1 MASEGEAFGFRVVR
15 TISRPS
21 EGLIRKFSEVRST
34 DLADAMREAN
44 FMDSGIRP
52 MYQPMDRFVGPA
64 VTVSIP
70 RGSHFSLF
78 KLGMQQT
85 KAGDVLVVNA
95 RGDPVSAVIGGN
107 IAKALKARGVVGLI
121 IDGAARD
128 VEETRRIGLPV
139 YLRHVTPNAG
149 NSWGPGEINV
159 PTACGGVVVNPGDVV
174 VADEDGIAVV
184 PMVAVE
190 AVLARAISAL
200 HKADKIQDALA
211 RGEVTNIENITTKLV
226 EEGAVLM

>member
-1 MASEGEAFGFRVVR
+1 MASESEAFGFRVV
-15 TISRPS
+15 TKITRPAAA
-21 EGLIRKFSEVRST
+21 LVRKFGDARST

-44 FMDSGIRP
+44 FMDGGIRP
-52 MYQPMDRFVGPA
+52 MYQPMARFVGPA
-64 VTVSIP
+64 VTVTMP

-85 KAGDVLVVNA
+85 QVGDVLVVNA
-95 RGDPVSAVIGGN
+95 RGDAVSAVIGGN

-128 VEETRRIGLPV
+128 VEETREIGLPV
-139 YLRHVTPNAG
+139 YVRHVTPNAG

-159 PTACGGVVVNPGDVV
+159 PIACGGVVVNPGDIIA
-174 VADEDGIAVV
+174 ADEDGVAVV
-184 PMVAVE
+184 PPFAAE
-190 AVLARAISAL
+190 AVLARAVAAL
-200 HKADKIQDALA
+200 HKADKIHDALA
-211 RGEVTNIENITTKLV
+211 RGEVTNIENITKKLV